1 MKPADLRMDSSSS
14 TKWTIRLGVMLILR
28 AGLHQGEMKSSAS
41 VRRAVGP
48 DPAAMGF
55 DDRSTE
61 RKAKAHA
68 VGLAAHKGFEKLGRD
83 LIGYNWA
90 RVRSEEH
97 KSELKTLM
105 HI

>member
-1 MKPADLRMDSSSS
+1 
-14 TKWTIRLGVMLILR
+14 
-28 AGLHQGEMKSSAS
+28 MKSSAS

-55 DDRSTE
+55 DDRSTD

-83 LIGYNWA
+83 LLGYAWA
-90 RVRSEEH
+90 RVRHGHLNHCLRPPPRRDREVANGDLRHRLDRSEEH
-97 KSELKTLM
+97 TSELQSLM
-105 HI
+105 RISYA